1 MNGRG
6 RMERRWRDGGEE
18 VEGGWGGGRGIEG
31 RVCYPSGQPATP
43 CSCTCITATNPS
55 ASAAKTVPS
64 SVAARSRMESFNFT
78 DHSSFLSR

>member
-1 MNGRG
+1 MG
-6 RMERRWRDGGEE
+6 RRWREDGEE
-18 VEGGWGGGRGIEG
+18 VEGGWGKENGGGGGKRYGI
-31 RVCYPSGQPATP
+31 PDNS
-43 CSCTCITATNPS
+43 SCTCITATNPS